1 MHASIHHIIFYFLNQ
16 LWFHTTISNFF
27 QIKSAIITQDLYA
40 IKKVNLIWLIN
51 STFKWDME
59 TIITQELYA
68 IKLKLNFFQ
77 KKKIHIYI
85 EQN

>member
-1 MHASIHHIIFYFLNQ
+1 
-16 LWFHTTISNFF
+16 
-27 QIKSAIITQDLYA
+27 
-40 IKKVNLIWLIN
+40 
-51 STFKWDME
+51 ME